1 LDGEEKMKTDD
12 SDLDIIDSDPVEN
25 TDENTEVIDIETDLT
40 LKDIFIGEDE

>member
-1 LDGEEKMKTDD
+1 MSQDDFELD
-12 SDLDIIDSDPVEN
+12 LIDSDPVEN

>member
-1 LDGEEKMKTDD
+1 MSPDDFELD
-12 SDLDIIDSDPVEN
+12 LIDSDPVEN